1 MSEIYLGVNIDHIA
15 TLRNARGTQYPDP
28 VQAAF
33 VAEQAGADGITV
45 HLREDRRHI
54 TDRDVEILRQT
65 IQTRM
70 NLEMAVTEEMIGIA
84 CRIQPHFVC
93 LVPEKR
99 TEVTTEGG
107 LDVAGQLDKVT
118 DAVARL
124 SAVGAQVSLFI
135 DADPLQ
141 IDAAA
146 ESGAPSSRSTPVV
159 TLMPPRMPSATPS
172 SSASPPVPP
181 TPPARRRSMPATAC
195 TTTTSRP
202 SPPSPSSMSSTSAT
216 PSSVRRLRRPGQ
228 GGQRHASANA
238 GSPSGSELSAGAEP
252 RGTKKRDATASFC
265 QVKLGP
271 DQDFSAPAGLVP
283 AGVSSRVMSS
293 SGASVMRRGHRG
305 WPARWH
311 CCRSVAAP

>member
-84 CRIQPHFVC
+84 CRIKPHFVC

-135 DADPLQ
+135 D
-141 IDAAA
+141 
-146 ESGAPSSRSTPVV
+146 
-159 TLMPPRMPSATPS
+159 
-172 SSASPPVPP
+172 
-181 TPPARRRSMPATAC
+181 
-195 TTTTSRP
+195 
-202 SPPSPSSMSSTSAT
+202 
-216 PSSVRRLRRPGQ
+216 
-228 GGQRHASANA
+228 
-238 GSPSGSELSAGAEP
+238 
-252 RGTKKRDATASFC
+252 
-265 QVKLGP
+265 
-271 DQDFSAPAGLVP
+271 
-283 AGVSSRVMSS
+283 
-293 SGASVMRRGHRG
+293 
-305 WPARWH
+305 
-311 CCRSVAAP
+311 

>member
-70 NLEMAVTEEMIGIA
+70 NLEMAVTEEMLDIA
-84 CRIQPHFVC
+84 CRIKPHFAC

-107 LDVAGQLDKVT
+107 LDVAGQLDKMKDV
-118 DAVARL
+118 VARL
-124 SAVGAQVSLFI
+124 SAVGTQVSLFI

-146 ESGAPSSRSTPVV
+146 DSGAPFIEIHTGRYAD
-159 TLMPPRMPSATPS
+159 ATTES
-172 SSASPPVPP
+172 EQNAELKRIVAGASYAAGKGLKV
-181 TPPARRRSMPATAC
+181 
-195 TTTTSRP
+195 
-202 SPPSPSSMSSTSAT
+202 
-216 PSSVRRLRRPGQ
+216 
-228 GGQRHASANA
+228 NA
-238 GSPSGSELSAGAEP
+238 GHGLHYHNVKPIAAIPEMNELNIGHAIIARAAFDGLAKAVADMRVLMQEARAG
-252 RGTKKRDATASFC
+252 K
-265 QVKLGP
+265 
-271 DQDFSAPAGLVP
+271 
-283 AGVSSRVMSS
+283 
-293 SGASVMRRGHRG
+293 
-305 WPARWH
+305 
-311 CCRSVAAP
+311 